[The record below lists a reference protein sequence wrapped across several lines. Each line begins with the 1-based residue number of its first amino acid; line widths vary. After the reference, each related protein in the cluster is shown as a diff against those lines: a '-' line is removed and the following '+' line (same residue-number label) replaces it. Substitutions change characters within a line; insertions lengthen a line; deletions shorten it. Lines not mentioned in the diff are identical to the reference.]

1 MVPRFTPFPALR
13 FSATDLDDLVAPPY
27 DVLSDADLDELNA
40 RDRFNITH
48 VDVPRESAGPGRY
61 ERAGETL
68 RQWIDAGVMAFDDQP
83 TFTLYRLRFT
93 DATGA
98 ARSIVGVLGGLE
110 VGPYGECGVLPH
122 ERITPKASTD
132 RLDLTRATRANMS
145 PIWGLSLAD
154 GLTDLL
160 AEPGEAIASVTIDG
174 VEHTVERVTDST
186 RIAAISAKIAT
197 DDVLIADGHH
207 RYGVAQKFREEMRDA
222 TGSTTTDAED
232 TLVFVSELVDDQL
245 SVEAIHRLYAD
256 VHVDDLVAALEEGF
270 ERSPGGTPSA
280 ATLTEMD
287 RRGVLCLVRPDGSGE
302 WLTPKPG
309 AFDDLRALDGLWL
322 EELLSGVE
330 HSVTY
335 QHGVDRCRRRRG
347 RRRRPRGGADPPR
360 QRCRDRAHS
369 AGGRRDAAEV
379 DVLHPQ
385 APDGSGH
392 PAACVIAAAAA
403 ASVDRADLV
412 RRAGTNVSTTTSVRL

>member
-1 MVPRFTPFPALR
+1 MGDPTWHPVMVPRFTPFPALR
-13 FSATDLDDLVAPPY
+13 YCDTEIDDLVAPPY
-27 DVLSDADLDELNA
+27 DVLSDADLDLLNA
-40 RDRFNITH
+40 RHPQNITH

-61 ERAGETL
+61 ERAGEAL
-68 RQWIDAGVMAFDDQP
+68 RQWIDAGVMVFDDQP
-83 TFTLYRLRFT
+83 TFTLYRLDFT
-93 DATGA
+93 DASGA

-160 AEPGEAIASVTIDG
+160 TEPAEPIASVTVDG
-174 VEHTVERVTDST
+174 VEHRVERVTDPA

-207 RYGVAQKFREEMRDA
+207 RYGVAQRFREEMREA
-222 TGSTTTDAED
+222 TGSTSTAAED

-256 VHVDDLVAALEEGF
+256 VHVDELVAALDEAF
-270 ERSPGGTPSA
+270 ERSPAGIPSA
-280 ATLTEMD
+280 ATLAEMD
-287 RRGVLCLVRPDGSGE
+287 ARGALCLVRPDGTGE

-309 AFDDLRALDGLWL
+309 AFDGIRPLDGLWL
-322 EELLSGVE
+322 EEVLSGVE

-335 QHGVDRCRRRRG
+335 QHGVDRAVG
-347 RRRRPRGGADPPR
+347 AVVDGDAHAAILIRPVGVAEIERTAREGDVMPPK
-360 QRCRDRAHS
+360 S
-369 AGGRRDAAEV
+369 TFFTPKLLTG
-379 DVLHPQ
+379 L
-385 APDGSGH
+385 
-392 PAACVIAAAAA
+392 VIRPLA
-403 ASVDRADLV
+403 
-412 RRAGTNVSTTTSVRL
+412 